1 MHDANYAW
9 HVRLKHE
16 RERLWPDE
24 QAKAA
29 DAVGIGRSMLSR
41 YENGVTEP
49 GLGALTKLAA
59 TGVDVLYVLTGRRD
73 PGLAVRADTTRVGG
87 TDTGGAPVTPVE
99 RQSLLNTAP
108 APNAQ
113 GAVHLTTTVD
123 GEERWYQVIEHIT
136 EGVCAGRPVGAA
148 GAEPAAPARTTAA
161 GPIAFEQR
169 YMAAALGRTDDAYL
183 SLTVEGDSMAP
194 ALLHGDLAVIDT
206 KVLRV
211 NVSGIY
217 VLRFDGDLTIKRVT
231 KRSDGSLVISSD
243 NPQYARGDENFT
255 RDQATTLQVIGR
267 MVWPRV
273 R

>member
-1 MHDANYAW
+1 MHDANFAW

-24 QAKAA
+24 QARAA
-29 DAVGIGRSMLSR
+29 DAVGIARSMLSR

-49 GLGALTKLAA
+49 GLGVLTKLAA
-59 TGVDVLYVLTGRRD
+59 KGVDVLYVLTGRRD
-73 PGLAVRADTTRVGG
+73 PGLAVRADTTHSDG
-87 TDTGGAPVTPVE
+87 TETGGVSGPPLE
-99 RQSLLNTAP
+99 RQSLFNTGQAP
-108 APNAQ
+108 VTR
-113 GAVHLTTTVD
+113 GALHLTTTVD

-136 EGVCAGRPVGAA
+136 EEVCAGRPVGAA
-148 GAEPAAPARTTAA
+148 AAEPAAPARTAA

-169 YMAAALGRTDDAYL
+169 YMAAALGRTDDGYL

-243 NPQYARGDENFT
+243 NPQYARGDEHFT
-255 RDQATTLQVIGR
+255 RDQAATLQVIGR